1 MKIVHLC
8 SYIQPKLG
16 YQEYYLAKE
25 HAKMGHDV
33 IVISSDRY
41 YPFPDYNNTVKK
53 ILGNRLVGKSDSF
66 LDGFRLIRLG
76 TLFEIRTQIWLKGL
90 EEQIK
95 TIKPDLVI
103 CHEMTHYNS
112 IRIAMLKKK
121 MKFRLIYDCHGS
133 FVCDSKNILK
143 NIYYSFFN
151 YKLIKNNADRIIGV
165 TQGCVNYVVK
175 RFKIPKEEIEMIPL
189 GADTDLFYKNDKSG
203 LEVRNEYSIK
213 KDDFVIIYTGKIIQ
227 RKGVHLILE
236 AMNKVKTKK
245 AAVLI
250 SVGYG
255 DEKYCKAIEE
265 LASRYKKRYVSIGG
279 VSNNE
284 LSKYYSASDLA
295 VWPMEATIGTIEA
308 MACSLPIIC
317 NKALI
322 ERYEHGNG
330 FGVNPGEIDELTLR
344 LEFFINNQTAAKKMG
359 ELSKK
364 VVTEKLSWKVIAK
377 KFLE

>member
-25 HAKMGHDV
+25 HAKLGHEV

-53 ILGNRLVGKSDSF
+53 ILGNRFVGESDSII
-66 LDGFRLIRLG
+66 DGFRLIRLG
-76 TLFEIRTQIWLKGL
+76 VLFEIKTQIWLKGL
-90 EEQIK
+90 EKKVRI
-95 TIKPDLVI
+95 IKPDLVI
-103 CHEMTHYNS
+103 CHEMTHFNS
-112 IRIAMLKKK
+112 VRIAKLKTKLD
-121 MKFRLIYDCHGS
+121 FRLIYDSHGS

-143 NIYYSFFN
+143 NVYYSFFN
-151 YKLIKNNADRIIGV
+151 YSIIKENADRIIGV
-165 TQGCVNYVVK
+165 TEGCVNYVVK
-175 RFKIPKEEIEMIPL
+175 RFKISKEKIEMIPL

-203 LEVRNEYSIK
+203 LEIRNKYSIK
-213 KDDFVIIYTGKIIQ
+213 NTDFVIIYTGKIIQ
-227 RKGVHLILE
+227 RKGVHIILE
-236 AMNKVKTKK
+236 AMNKVTTRCSMI
-245 AAVLI
+245 LI
-250 SVGYG
+250 SVGDG
-255 DEKYCKAIEE
+255 DKKYCESIEG
-265 LASRYKKRYVSIGG
+265 LARRYKIRYIRVEG
-279 VSNNE
+279 VSNQE
-284 LSKYYSASDLA
+284 LPRYYSASDLA

-317 NKALI
+317 NKSLV

-330 FGVNPGEIDELTLR
+330 FGVNPGDINELAER
-344 LEFFINNQTAAKKMG
+344 LEYFINNQSQTKKMG

-364 VVTEKLSWKVIAK
+364 AVTEKLSWKVVAK